1 MSTPWASRSAS
12 RAGRA
17 ISGLALLTLIHPL
30 RRAQYSTARWY
41 GPCLLLALVCTVPL
55 GGCTYSGGELL
66 YVLGFGRGQ
75 KVEAQFRLAK
85 ESILILVDDAAMR
98 VDWPL
103 TRTYLFDALA
113 QELLDNK
120 AAAKIIPRQTLD
132 GLRQSVDDF
141 EKRGCREIGEMAG
154 ARQVLWIEVQDF
166 LAEEEVTEADVAAYF
181 SVSVKVINV
190 LEKERRTRVRLWPPS
205 PQGELVSAS
214 MTGSE
219 VSIAKTKDA
228 IAKDLA
234 ERLAIKI
241 AKFFYDHRLGDFE
254 RKL

>member
-1 MSTPWASRSAS
+1 MVQ
-12 RAGRA
+12 A
-17 ISGLALLTLIHPL
+17 ISGFDPPGPAHPL
-30 RRAQYSTARWY
+30 RRARHETARW
-41 GPCLLLALVCTVPL
+41 PSPLFVLTLACAVSLA
-55 GGCTYSGGELL
+55 GCTYSGGELL

-75 KVEAQFRLAK
+75 KVEAQFRLTK
-85 ESILILVDDAAMR
+85 EPILILVDDADIR

-103 TRTYLFDALA
+103 TQTYLFDALA
-113 QELLDNK
+113 QELRDRK
-120 AAAKIIPRQTLD
+120 AADKIIPRGTLD
-132 GLRQSVDDF
+132 GLRQSVEDF
-141 EKRGCREIGEMAG
+141 EKRGCREIGELAG

-181 SVSVKVINV
+181 SVTVKVVNV

-205 PQGELVSAS
+205 PQGEVVSVS

-234 ERLAIKI
+234 GRLAVAI
-241 AKFFYDHRLGDFE
+241 AKLFYDHRLGDFE

>member
-1 MSTPWASRSAS
+1 MRI
-12 RAGRA
+12 R
-17 ISGLALLTLIHPL
+17 PL
-30 RRAQYSTARWY
+30 HRAQHSTSRRHRRQ
-41 GPCLLLALVCTVPL
+41 LLLALICTVPL
-55 GGCTYSGGELL
+55 GACTYSGGELL

-75 KVEAQFRLAK
+75 KVEAQFRLTK
-85 ESILILVDDAAMR
+85 EPVLILIDDAAMR
-98 VDWPL
+98 IDWPSA
-103 TRTYLFDALA
+103 RIYLFDALA
-113 QELLDNK
+113 EELLDHK
-120 AAAKIIPRQTLD
+120 AAARIVPRQTVD
-132 GLRQSVDDF
+132 GLRQSVDNF

-154 ARQVLWIEVQDF
+154 ARQVLWVEVQDF

-205 PQGELVSAS
+205 PQGELVSVS

-228 IAKDLA
+228 ISRDLA
-234 ERLAIKI
+234 GRLAVEI